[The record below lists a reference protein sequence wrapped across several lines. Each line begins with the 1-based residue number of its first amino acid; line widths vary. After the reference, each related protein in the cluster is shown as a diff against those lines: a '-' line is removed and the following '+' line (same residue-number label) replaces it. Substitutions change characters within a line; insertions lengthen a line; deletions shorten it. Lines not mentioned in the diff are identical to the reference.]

1 MIRNSSAALVKA
13 LAALMALG
21 AAQAQAQASLP
32 DDYEVLIE
40 RIQRDLTFEAV
51 AQAEGQNKFLI
62 APLTVGY
69 QVNATPDQ
77 RTAYGSV
84 VPGLSRFF
92 GMAESPVSIDSF
104 DLGSPVEVNLRRIF
118 LKPSSDSTV
127 SYTYSLGQLELK
139 NFLPQDRRCPSF
151 RCMFAEV
158 TARAGILDSSG
169 DVLWAENKTATVYT
183 DRGAFNTS
191 VESDSFFGGLSN
203 ADWSWT
209 FEQSE
214 SEATFTL
221 DGSFSAMFDLSL
233 VNPGETFTAVYGMT
247 LTAFDADGS
256 FSNIARA
263 LAADP
268 LAGNAGEGN
277 GFGLVPTGLAP
288 VPEPASWLLIGAGLA
303 AVSGAVRRRRAGQ
316 GLV

>member
-1 MIRNSSAALVKA
+1 MIKNNSAVLIRA
-13 LAALMALG
+13 LAALMTLG
-21 AAQAQAQASLP
+21 AAQAQASLP
-32 DDYEVLIE
+32 DDYGILIE
-40 RIQRDLTFEAV
+40 RIKRDLSFETV
-51 AQAEGQNKFLI
+51 AEAAGQNKTLI

-69 QVNATPDQ
+69 QFSATPDQ

-104 DLGSPVEVNLRRIF
+104 DAGSRVDINLRRSF
-118 LKPSSDSTV
+118 LKPSSDSTL
-127 SYTYSLGQLELK
+127 SYTYSLGQLELN
-139 NFLPQDRRCPSF
+139 NFLPQDRRCPDF

-169 DVLWAENKTATVYT
+169 NVLWAENKTATLYT

-209 FEQSE
+209 FEQSD
-214 SEATFTL
+214 SVATFTL

-247 LTAFDADGS
+247 LTAFDVEGS
-256 FSNIARA
+256 YSNLARA

-268 LAGNAGEGN
+268 LTGNAGDGN

-288 VPEPASWLLIGAGLA
+288 VPEPASWLLSGAGLLAVA
-303 AVSGAVRRRRAGQ
+303 AATRRKRAAQ
-316 GLV
+316 VLA

>member
-1 MIRNSSAALVKA
+1 MIRNNSAALVKA
-13 LAALMALG
+13 LAALMILG
-21 AAQAQAQASLP
+21 AAQAQARLP
-32 DDYEVLIE
+32 DDYEVLVE
-40 RIQRDLTFEAV
+40 RIRRDLTFETV
-51 AQAEGQNKFLI
+51 AEAEGQNSFLI

-69 QVNATPDQ
+69 QFSSTPDQ

-92 GMAESPVSIDSF
+92 GMAESPVAIDSF
-104 DLGSPVEVNLRRIF
+104 DAGSRVSINLRRSF
-118 LKPSSDSTV
+118 LKPTSDSTL
-127 SYTYSLGQLELK
+127 SYTYTLGQLELN
-139 NFLPQDRRCPSF
+139 NFLPQERRCPDF

-158 TARAGILDSSG
+158 TARAAIQDSSG
-169 DVLWAENKTATVYT
+169 NVLWAENKTATLYT

-191 VESDSFFGGLSN
+191 VESTSFFGGLSN

-209 FEQSE
+209 FVQSE

-247 LTAFDADGS
+247 LTSFDVEGS
-256 FSNIARA
+256 YSNLSRA

-268 LAGNAGEGN
+268 LSGNAGDGN

-288 VPEPASWLLIGAGLA
+288 VPEPASWVLIGAGLL
-303 AVSGAVRRRRAGQ
+303 AVSGAARRKRAAQ
-316 GLV
+316 VPA